1 MWGTLREADSNHP
14 AVGCKF
20 VDRHENVLHG
30 NISFRLL
37 SLSPLERAANIRWIN
52 VSKERVMGTYTALGD
67 NCCLQGG
74 VVVDI
79 CNVSWLLMLLLL

>member
-37 SLSPLERAANIRWIN
+37 SLSLPSNVLLRWIN
-52 VSKERVMGTYTALGD
+52 VSNERVMGTDTALGD